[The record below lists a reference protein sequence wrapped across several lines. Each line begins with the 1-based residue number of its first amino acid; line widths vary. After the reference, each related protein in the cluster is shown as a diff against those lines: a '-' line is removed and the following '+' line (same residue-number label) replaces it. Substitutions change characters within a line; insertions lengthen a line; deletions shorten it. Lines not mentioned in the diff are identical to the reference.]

1 MSDGIYI
8 LKTKDGYRTIYSKRY
23 DDFVTYDA
31 NINFILN
38 GKVVQECFENCTIY
52 DTMAKVMDEA
62 HRLSRKYHET
72 DDGICVIDFCENL
85 LFDEIVRN

>member
-8 LKTKDGYRTIYSKRY
+8 LKTKDGCRATYSKRY

-31 NINFILN
+31 DINFKLN
-38 GKVVQECFENCTIY
+38 GKVVQECFGNCTRY
-52 DTMAKVMDEA
+52 DTIAKVMDEA
-62 HRLSRKYHET
+62 RRLSRKYHET

-85 LFDEIVRN
+85 LFDDIVRN

>member
-23 DDFVTYDA
+23 DDFVIYDA
-31 NINFILN
+31 NINFTLN
-38 GKVVQECFENCTIY
+38 GKVVQECFGNCIKY
-52 DTMAKVMDEA
+52 DTMAAVMDEA
-62 HRLSRKYHET
+62 HILSRKYPET

-85 LFDEIVRN
+85 LFDEIVKD

>member
-8 LKTKDGYRTIYSKRY
+8 LKTKDGCRATYSKRY

-31 NINFILN
+31 DINFTLN
-38 GKVVQECFENCTIY
+38 GKAVQECFGNCTRY

-62 HRLSRKYHET
+62 RRLSRKYHET

-85 LFDEIVRN
+85 LFDDIVRD

>member
-1 MSDGIYI
+1 MGDGIYI
-8 LKTKDGYRTIYSKRY
+8 LKTKDGYRTTYSKRY

-31 NINFILN
+31 DINFILN
-38 GKVVQECFENCTIY
+38 GKVVQECFGYCIRY

-62 HRLSRKYHET
+62 RRLSRKYHET

-85 LFDEIVRN
+85 LFDDIVRD

>member
-1 MSDGIYI
+1 MGDGIYI
-8 LKTKDGYRTIYSKRY
+8 LKTKDGYRTTYSKRY

-31 NINFILN
+31 DINFILN
-38 GKVVQECFENCTIY
+38 GKVVQECFGNCIRY

-62 HRLSRKYHET
+62 RRLSRKYHET

-85 LFDEIVRN
+85 LFDEIVKD

>member
-8 LKTKDGYRTIYSKRY
+8 LKTKDGYRTTYSKRY

-31 NINFILN
+31 DINFILN
-38 GKVVQECFENCTIY
+38 GKVVQECFENCTRY

-85 LFDEIVRN
+85 LFDDIVRD